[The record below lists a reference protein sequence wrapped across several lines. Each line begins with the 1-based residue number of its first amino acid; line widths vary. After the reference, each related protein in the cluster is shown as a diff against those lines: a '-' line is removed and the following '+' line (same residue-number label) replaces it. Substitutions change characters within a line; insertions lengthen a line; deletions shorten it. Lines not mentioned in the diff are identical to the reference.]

1 MHTCNVAE
9 YIIISRVSKII
20 KTLGYETRL
29 NHMFRTI
36 TMTPKEMREAIVMM
50 QVKLKDI
57 LELVFP
63 GIQID
68 KFMNASLAFPD
79 PFIMPIMLAQVPVND
94 KIYSMA
100 IVITP
105 ESVLA
110 VTPFKNN
117 PILFREEGD
126 SSGYTFE
133 IFPTHIISDTTVN
146 RRDILDE
153 LCASFTSILNVT
165 NFIRPS
171 VDDVVTSIKE
181 SLMKYVL
188 LPMSSNM
195 DFLYEKF
202 GHITMEEVEVISSES
217 ELFIHIKDEVYV
229 DPIMAN
235 TPAIALS
242 DPDKVNDPIKL
253 VDFMPIALANTDNNF
268 VFVRK
273 RIADDNYNEKYTYN
287 VHLKSHDTV
296 GYQNKLPDNAYDSLI
311 IRSDDVTNYV
321 IYLLPNSYYTYG
333 NTISFVN
340 DSVMEEY
347 TLSVV
352 DTYDDIR
359 EGCEAIAEEGLRDKL
374 GSSLDYVKRGARH
387 TGDFVKSGASKTADF
402 AKKGARKTADFAK
415 TGANTVSKGAGKVAE
430 TSKSVYTTVSNNEH
444 VKKTGNFITDT
455 GAKLFAKLKNISK
468 KTGLTLGKISKPL
481 ADKVTDDLASIVRS
495 GNQQKQKYVEQYT
508 ERMLNDELDTIVEK
522 LGQWTKISIKSFAY
536 APLALVVAGPSIALG
551 SYMITWFLLKKYD
564 NKRRQ
569 QAIKEVELRVVS
581 NIELLNDKIASA
593 RAENDLEEVA
603 ELRKEKYMYDSALSQ
618 LVRLRTER
626 YNDSLIDRIFNK
638 SKKKAFTVKSAS
650 DAKDTDSG
658 GIVY

>member
-1 MHTCNVAE
+1 MHTCSVAE
-9 YIIISRVSKII
+9 YIIISRVSKIV
-20 KTLGYETRL
+20 KNLGYETRL
-29 NHMFRTI
+29 NKMFSNVSVDCKKT
-36 TMTPKEMREAIVMM
+36 REEIVLM

-68 KFMNASLAFPD
+68 KFMDVRLNFPD
-79 PFIMPIMLAQVPVND
+79 PHIMPIMLAQIPMDN

-100 IVITP
+100 VVITP

-110 VTPFKNN
+110 VTPFKTN
-117 PILFREEGD
+117 PILLREEGD

-133 IFPTHIISDTTVN
+133 IFPTHIISDPTVN

-165 NFIRPS
+165 NFVRPS
-171 VDDVVTSIKE
+171 VDDVVSSIKE
-181 SLMKYVL
+181 KLTRMVL
-188 LPMSSNM
+188 LPISSNL
-195 DFLYEKF
+195 DYLYEKF

-235 TPAIALS
+235 TKAIDIPNPETIS
-242 DPDKVNDPIKL
+242 DPIKL
-253 VDFMPIALANTDNNF
+253 VDFMPIALAETDDRF

-273 RIADDNYNEKYTYN
+273 RVADDNYNEKYTYN
-287 VHLKSHDTV
+287 VHLKSHDSV
-296 GYQNKLPDNAYDSLI
+296 GYHTNVADNSYDSLI
-311 IRSDDVTNYV
+311 IRSDDTTNYV
-321 IYLLPNSYYTYG
+321 VYLLPNAYYTYG
-333 NTISFVN
+333 NSISFVN
-340 DSVMEEY
+340 DSFVEEH
-347 TLSVV
+347 TISVV
-352 DTYDDIR
+352 DAYDDIR
-359 EGCEAIAEEGLRDKL
+359 EGCESIAEEALKDV
-374 GSSLDYVKRGARH
+374 VKAPINYAKAGAKA
-387 TGDFVKSGASKTADF
+387 TGKYLKS
-402 AKKGARKTADFAK
+402 GARKTADFSKAGAK
-415 TGANTVSKGAGKVAE
+415 AVMKGGKKVAD
-430 TSKSVYTTVSNNEH
+430 TSKSAYATVSNNEH
-444 VKKTGNFITDT
+444 VKKTGNFITDNGT
-455 GAKLFAKLKNISK
+455 KLFAKLTNISK
-468 KTGLTLGKISKPL
+468 KTALTLGKISKPL

-536 APLALVVAGPSIALG
+536 APLALVVAGPSVALG

-581 NIELLNDKIASA
+581 NIELLNDKIAAA

-618 LVRLRTER
+618 LVRMRTER
-626 YNDSLIDRIFNK
+626 YNDSLIDRIFK
-638 SKKKAFTVKSAS
+638 VKKKAFTVKSSS
-650 DAKDTDSG
+650 DIKDSDSG